1 VLTGEFLVLSGAERF
16 LVEFIRINPH
26 VILGMSNAQFTA
38 LLSMVAGAILMLIS
52 SRKSQ
57 ATVTA

>member
-1 VLTGEFLVLSGAERF
+1 
-16 LVEFIRINPH
+16 
-26 VILGMSNAQFTA
+26 MSNAQFTA

-52 SRKSQ
+52 SRKSE